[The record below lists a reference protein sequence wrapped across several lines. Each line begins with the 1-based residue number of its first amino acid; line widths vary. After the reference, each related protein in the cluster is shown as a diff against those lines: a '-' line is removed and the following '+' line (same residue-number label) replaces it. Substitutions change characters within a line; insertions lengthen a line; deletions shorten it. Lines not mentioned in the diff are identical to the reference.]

1 MLETL
6 ACLKSDGDDD
16 DYNDDDDDDDLE
28 SPVGQRLLPL
38 DRIAGTLCLGAGV
51 IIAVFAIITIKII
64 ITIIIAIQIGIRCVS
79 VAAALR
85 AKQGPREPSK
95 DYISEIKVQR

>member
-1 MLETL
+1 MI
-6 ACLKSDGDDD
+6 K
-16 DYNDDDDDDDLE
+16 
-28 SPVGQRLLPL
+28 
-38 DRIAGTLCLGAGV
+38 I
-51 IIAVFAIITIKII
+51 IITII